1 MTGFDFFNLLGEN
14 ILSFVFSMILAIMIY
29 TFIAN
34 KIATSWMN
42 PLKFNVFTAGIGIG
56 VVIFLFF
63 TGNISFI
70 TFAYVLLSSCLFWSI
85 FIFIFNGKQRSLSI
99 NIMKERFYADRL
111 FWVLYVLYIS
121 LTLFSYK
128 KFGIPLF
135 NDDSR
140 LAVYTGSGGF
150 GLIQRLQTVMN
161 MYSVFYLFC
170 LYYNRRC
177 TWLKLLILFSP
188 IIFIGI
194 LSGSRSSFLIF
205 IFAYWGAKTFYLG
218 NEPKLSQYKRL
229 LVPFLVISI
238 VTFFLQSGDLSSAV
252 TSFGER
258 IVACGDLYWQAL
270 PYESWK
276 LVKVEEPVK
285 FIFTGLLGPLR
296 LIDVSQIEAPIGFQ
310 LTDITYPGLNRM
322 TGPVTLFPVG
332 SLIFYGYIGGL
343 FFTAVQA
350 LFASFAFRIVYV
362 KSNSI
367 IVCAISYYMFT
378 ELIPWLG
385 DAAAAMSSLFNIL
398 VSLIL
403 VFIILL
409 FIGVCAKTTK
419 KYI

>member
-1 MTGFDFFNLLGEN
+1 MTSFDFFNLLGEN
-14 ILSFVFSMILAIMIY
+14 ILSFVFSMISAIMIY

-56 VVIFLFF
+56 VVFFLFF

-70 TFAYVLLSSCLFWSI
+70 TFAYVLLSSFLFWGI
-85 FIFIFNGKQRSLSI
+85 FLFIFKGKQRNVSI
-99 NIMKERFYADRL
+99 NLIKERFYADRL
-111 FWVLYVLYIS
+111 FWVLYILYIS

-140 LAVYTGSGGF
+140 LAVYAGSGGF

-170 LYYNRRC
+170 LYCDRRC

-188 IIFIGI
+188 IILVGV

-205 IFAYWGAKTFYLG
+205 IFAYWGAKTFYSG
-218 NEPKLSQYKRL
+218 NEPKLSQYKKL
-229 LVPFLVISI
+229 LIPFLAISI
-238 VTFFLQSGDLSSAV
+238 VTFFLQSGTLVSAI
-252 TSFGER
+252 TGFGER

-270 PYESWK
+270 PDESWQ
-276 LVKVEEPVK
+276 LVKVEDPIK
-285 FIFTGLLGPLR
+285 FVLTGLLGPLR
-296 LIDVSQIEAPIGFQ
+296 IIDASQMETPIGFQ
-310 LTDITYPGLNRM
+310 LTDITYPGLNKM
-322 TGPVTLFPVG
+322 TGPVALFPVS
-332 SLIFYGYIGGL
+332 SLIFYGYIGGF

-350 LFASFAFRIVYV
+350 LLAALAFRLVYI

-367 IVCAISYYMFT
+367 IICAIGYYMFT

-385 DAAAAMSSLFNIL
+385 DAAAAMSTLFNVL

-409 FIGVCAKTTK
+409 FIGMCVKRTEN
-419 KYI
+419 YI